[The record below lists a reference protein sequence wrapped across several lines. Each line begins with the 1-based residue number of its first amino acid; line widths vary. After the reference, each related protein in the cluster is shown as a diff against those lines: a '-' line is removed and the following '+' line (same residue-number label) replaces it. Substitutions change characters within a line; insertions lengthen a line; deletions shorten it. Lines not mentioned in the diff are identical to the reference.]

1 MMIGGKYMNNENI
14 QSSKLLD
21 VNKVK
26 IDRKKSKKMTGFTSI
41 DRPYE
46 SDASFF
52 KKHPIIPDLSIYD
65 AVIAMSL
72 PYRKEKA
79 INCYE
84 LTATYNELIKDSRIL
99 SKGLKELVDEM
110 NDGSVQ
116 VVAAGGADGG
126 RIGTSAIK
134 IQQAIESVEDCG
146 HILIYAD
153 LGSSILS
160 AETAMD
166 LIDEDLAEKVQ
177 IVDAPI
183 VEGALAGVVQGT
195 ISDDVADVIKASE
208 DARNVHKN

>member
-1 MMIGGKYMNNENI
+1 MAKFGVVLVSHSEY
-14 QSSKLLD
+14 
-21 VNKVK
+21 
-26 IDRKKSKKMTGFTSI
+26 
-41 DRPYE
+41 
-46 SDASFF
+46 
-52 KKHPIIPDLSIYD
+52 
-65 AVIAMSL
+65 IA
-72 PYRKEKA
+72 
-79 INCYE
+79 
-84 LTATYNELIKDSRIL
+84 
-99 SKGLKELVDEM
+99 KGLKELVDEM

-116 VVAAGGADGG
+116 VVAADGADGG

-134 IQQAIESVEDCG
+134 IQGAIESVEDCD

-160 AETAMD
+160 AETAID

-177 IVDAPI
+177 LVDAPI

>member
-1 MMIGGKYMNNENI
+1 MAKFGVVLVSHSEY
-14 QSSKLLD
+14 
-21 VNKVK
+21 
-26 IDRKKSKKMTGFTSI
+26 
-41 DRPYE
+41 
-46 SDASFF
+46 
-52 KKHPIIPDLSIYD
+52 
-65 AVIAMSL
+65 IA
-72 PYRKEKA
+72 
-79 INCYE
+79 
-84 LTATYNELIKDSRIL
+84 
-99 SKGLKELVDEM
+99 KGLKELVDEM

-134 IQQAIESVEDCG
+134 IQGAIESVEDCD

-160 AETAMD
+160 AETAID
-166 LIDEDLAEKVQ
+166 LIDEDLAEK
-177 IVDAPI
+177 VDAPI

>member
-1 MMIGGKYMNNENI
+1 MAKFGVVLVSHSEY
-14 QSSKLLD
+14 
-21 VNKVK
+21 
-26 IDRKKSKKMTGFTSI
+26 
-41 DRPYE
+41 
-46 SDASFF
+46 
-52 KKHPIIPDLSIYD
+52 
-65 AVIAMSL
+65 IA
-72 PYRKEKA
+72 
-79 INCYE
+79 
-84 LTATYNELIKDSRIL
+84 
-99 SKGLKELVDEM
+99 KGLKELVDEM

-183 VEGALAGVVQGT
+183 VEGALAVLFREQSAMMWQTLLRHQKMHVMY
-195 ISDDVADVIKASE
+195 IKT
-208 DARNVHKN
+208 N

>member
-1 MMIGGKYMNNENI
+1 MAKFGVVLVSHSEY
-14 QSSKLLD
+14 
-21 VNKVK
+21 
-26 IDRKKSKKMTGFTSI
+26 
-41 DRPYE
+41 
-46 SDASFF
+46 
-52 KKHPIIPDLSIYD
+52 
-65 AVIAMSL
+65 IA
-72 PYRKEKA
+72 
-79 INCYE
+79 
-84 LTATYNELIKDSRIL
+84 
-99 SKGLKELVDEM
+99 KGLKELVDEM

-134 IQQAIESVEDCG
+134 IQGAIESVEDCD

-160 AETAMD
+160 AETAIDYKGKIISPAKAID

-177 IVDAPI
+177 LVDAPI

>member
-1 MMIGGKYMNNENI
+1 MAKFGVVLVSHSEY
-14 QSSKLLD
+14 
-21 VNKVK
+21 
-26 IDRKKSKKMTGFTSI
+26 
-41 DRPYE
+41 
-46 SDASFF
+46 
-52 KKHPIIPDLSIYD
+52 
-65 AVIAMSL
+65 IA
-72 PYRKEKA
+72 
-79 INCYE
+79 
-84 LTATYNELIKDSRIL
+84 
-99 SKGLKELVDEM
+99 KGLKELVDEM

-134 IQQAIESVEDCG
+134 IQGD

-160 AETAMD
+160 AETAID

-177 IVDAPI
+177 LVDAPI

>member
-1 MMIGGKYMNNENI
+1 MAKFGVVLVSHSEY
-14 QSSKLLD
+14 
-21 VNKVK
+21 
-26 IDRKKSKKMTGFTSI
+26 
-41 DRPYE
+41 
-46 SDASFF
+46 
-52 KKHPIIPDLSIYD
+52 
-65 AVIAMSL
+65 IA
-72 PYRKEKA
+72 
-79 INCYE
+79 
-84 LTATYNELIKDSRIL
+84 
-99 SKGLKELVDEM
+99 KGLKELVDEM

-116 VVAAGGADGG
+116 VVAAGGG

-134 IQQAIESVEDCG
+134 IQGAIESVEDCD

-160 AETAMD
+160 AETAID

-177 IVDAPI
+177 LVDAPI

>member
-1 MMIGGKYMNNENI
+1 MAKFGVVLVSHSEY
-14 QSSKLLD
+14 
-21 VNKVK
+21 
-26 IDRKKSKKMTGFTSI
+26 
-41 DRPYE
+41 
-46 SDASFF
+46 
-52 KKHPIIPDLSIYD
+52 
-65 AVIAMSL
+65 IA
-72 PYRKEKA
+72 
-79 INCYE
+79 
-84 LTATYNELIKDSRIL
+84 
-99 SKGLKELVDEM
+99 KGLKELVDEM

-134 IQQAIESVEDCG
+134 IQGAIESVEDCD

-160 AETAMD
+160 AETA
-166 LIDEDLAEKVQ
+166 IEDLAEKVQ
-177 IVDAPI
+177 LVDAPI

>member
-1 MMIGGKYMNNENI
+1 MAKFGVVLVSHSEY
-14 QSSKLLD
+14 
-21 VNKVK
+21 
-26 IDRKKSKKMTGFTSI
+26 
-41 DRPYE
+41 
-46 SDASFF
+46 
-52 KKHPIIPDLSIYD
+52 
-65 AVIAMSL
+65 IA
-72 PYRKEKA
+72 
-79 INCYE
+79 
-84 LTATYNELIKDSRIL
+84 
-99 SKGLKELVDEM
+99 KGLKELVDEM

-134 IQQAIESVEDCG
+134 IQGAIESVEDCD

-160 AETAMD
+160 AETAID

-177 IVDAPI
+177 LV
-183 VEGALAGVVQGT
+183 ALAGVVQGT